1 MDKEDNFVEFILI
14 NSIITQSIKGWVFFM
29 SHQKK
34 EVSNILKNF
43 NSGKKKEALTNI
55 TTLIKNNPNELDY
68 LFLYGKMCSEVNKL
82 NEAENTFL
90 LLLSKNKNS
99 IEYLK
104 NLYVIY
110 LKKNNLVKAEKY
122 IKKILEIDSGHY
134 NALRDF
140 GYIKYLN
147 NNLEEAEKIFKKIL
161 NKINHDVFALNIYG
175 LINYHNGQLDIAIS
189 KFISAIKLKP
199 EYIDSYN
206 NLGKL
211 YFDLE
216 DLDKAFSRFKKA
228 YKLNKNF
235 YKTLINIGNILSL
248 KDKNNYAIKAYKKAL
263 SLTNNKGDILSNI
276 SIAYSR
282 IKDFDNTIK
291 YYNEAI
297 KYNNNNSTLNLSLSY
312 LYLYKN
318 KFLEA
323 WDLFDYRIETGKFFK
338 KKYNL
343 DTISYILK
351 RKKDFNKN
359 EKVLV
364 LREQGI
370 GEEILFSSLYS
381 DLIRYSDNVTIES
394 DPRLISIFERS
405 FNKKIFVEDGKFSK
419 DIKGLKNFEVIIF
432 AGSLCRK
439 FRKEKNFF
447 PKIDYLLSNQE
458 KDFELSQSSVFKK
471 NKLNVGLSWKSVVS
485 IYGKL
490 KSLNLID
497 FKQIFKKN
505 RQIINLQYGDTKSD
519 IKEIEKENC
528 KIYSFDKINLFND
541 LDGCMSILKNIDVF
555 VTVSNSTAHIA
566 AAMGIKTILICPK
579 KSSTYFYWSNED
591 TSTPWYRDVTILTID
606 KSIKVTINKVDKILE
621 KI

>member
-1 MDKEDNFVEFILI
+1 
-14 NSIITQSIKGWVFFM
+14 M
-29 SHQKK
+29 SDQKK
-34 EVSNILKNF
+34 EISNILNNF
-43 NSGKKKEALTNI
+43 NSGKKKEALI
-55 TTLIKNNPNELDY
+55 DIAVLIKNNPSKLEY
-68 LFLYGKMCSEVNKL
+68 LSLYGKMCTQFNKL

-90 LLLSKNKNS
+90 LLLSKNNNS
-99 IEYLK
+99 IEYLN

-110 LKKNNLVKAEKY
+110 LKKNNLIEAEKY
-122 IKKILEIDSGHY
+122 IKRILEIDSKHY
-134 NALRDF
+134 EALRDL
-140 GYIKYLN
+140 GYVKYLT
-147 NNLEEAEKIFKKIL
+147 NNLEEAEKNFEKIS
-161 NKINHDVFALNIYG
+161 NKINNDVFALNICG
-175 LINYHNGQLDIAIS
+175 LINYHNGHLDKAIN
-189 KFISAIKLKP
+189 KFVSGINLKP

-211 YFDLE
+211 YFDSK
-216 DLDKAFSRFKKA
+216 DLDKAFKNFKRA
-228 YKLNKNF
+228 YKLNRNF

-248 KDKNNYAIKAYKKAL
+248 KDKINYSIEAYKKAL
-263 SLTNNKGDILSNI
+263 KLTNNKGDILSNI

-282 IKDFDNTIK
+282 NKDFENALI
-291 YYNEAI
+291 YYDKAL
-297 KYNNNNSTLNLSLSY
+297 KYNRDNAALKLSLSY
-312 LYLYKN
+312 VYLYKN
-318 KFLEA
+318 KFSEA
-323 WDLFDYRIETGKFFK
+323 WNLFDSRIETRKFFK
-338 KKYNL
+338 KKYNS
-343 DTISYILK
+343 DAISYILK
-351 RKKDFNKN
+351 SKKNFNKN

-364 LREQGI
+364 LREQGV

-394 DPRLISIFERS
+394 DPRLIGIFERS

-439 FRKEKNFF
+439 FRKEKNNFS
-447 PKIDYLLSNQE
+447 KIAYLLSNKE
-458 KDFELSQSSVFKK
+458 KDFELSKSSIFKN

-505 RQIINLQYGDTKSD
+505 RRIINLQYGDVKSD
-519 IKEIEKENC
+519 IKAIKDENC
-528 KIYSFDKINLFND
+528 IIYSFDKINLFND

-579 KSSTYFYWSNED
+579 KSSTYFYWSNEE
-591 TSTPWYRDVTILTID
+591 TSTPWYKDVTILKVN
-606 KSIKVTINKVDKILE
+606 KSIKETINKVDKILE
-621 KI
+621 NI